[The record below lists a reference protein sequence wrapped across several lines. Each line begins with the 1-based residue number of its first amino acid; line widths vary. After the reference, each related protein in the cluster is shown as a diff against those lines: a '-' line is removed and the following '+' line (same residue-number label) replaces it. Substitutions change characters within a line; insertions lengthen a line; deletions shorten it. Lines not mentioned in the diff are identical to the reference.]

1 MATTKKADE
10 DWDLVITPKDK
21 FLWIDV
27 KELVQYRDLLKLLVR
42 RDFVSV
48 YKQTILGPI
57 WFVFQPLMSTIM
69 YMFVFG
75 SIAKMGTDGI
85 PQPLFYFAGTM
96 LWTFFSSTLIKCQ
109 ETFNANSGLYSKVYF
124 PRFTMPIA
132 YTVNNFFTFIIQF
145 IFMIIFYI
153 FYLATGAAIR
163 PTIWILLTPALII
176 QVALLGM
183 GIGIL
188 ISALTTKYRDLK
200 QLVTFAIGLFMYI
213 TPVMYP
219 LSQIPAKWKILFYI
233 NPLTPVFEMFRFAF
247 LGTGAHSM
255 KLWGLSIVVTFLIFW
270 LGVVIFN
277 HNERTFVD
285 VI

>member
-1 MATTKKADE
+1 MIIEKKIDG
-10 DWDLVITPKDK
+10 DWDLIITPKDK
-21 FLWIDV
+21 VLGLDL
-27 KELVQYRDLLKLLVR
+27 KELFQYKDLLGLLIR

-96 LWTFFSSTLIKCQ
+96 LWAFFSGTFLKCQ
-109 ETFNANSGLYSKVYF
+109 DTFINNAGLFGKVYF

-132 YTVNNFFTFIIQF
+132 YTVNSFFTFMIQF
-145 IFMIIFYI
+145 TFMIIFYV
-153 FYLATGAAIR
+153 FYLVTGTSVR
-163 PTIWILLTPALII
+163 PTIWILFTPVLIV
-176 QVALLGM
+176 QLALLGM

-188 ISALTTKYRDLK
+188 ISALTTKYRDLR
-200 QLVTFAIGLFMYI
+200 QLVSFAIGLLMYM
-213 TPVMYP
+213 TPVVYP
-219 LSQIPAKWKILFYI
+219 LSKIPEKWKIFFFV
-233 NPLTPVFEMFRFAF
+233 NPLTPIFEMFRFAF
-247 LGTGAHSM
+247 LGSGTHDLAIWGVSM
-255 KLWGLSIVVTFLIFW
+255 VATLLLFW
-270 LGVVIFN
+270 LGVVTFN
-277 HNERTFVD
+277 HNEKTFVD

>member
-1 MATTKKADE
+1 MPTTKTCE

-21 FLWIDV
+21 VLWIDI
-27 KELVQYRDLLKLLVR
+27 KELIQYKDLLKLLIR

-48 YKQTILGPI
+48 YKQTILGPL

-96 LWTFFSSTLIKCQ
+96 LWTFFQGTLMKCQ
-109 ETFNANSGLYSKVYF
+109 DTFNSNAGLYSKVYF

-132 YTVNNFFTFIIQF
+132 YTVNCFFTFTIQF
-145 IFMIIFYI
+145 VLMLIFYV
-153 FYLATGAAIR
+153 FYLITGTAVR
-163 PTIWILLTPALII
+163 PTVWILLTPILIA
-176 QVALLGM
+176 QLALLGM
-183 GIGIL
+183 GLGIL
-188 ISALTTKYRDLK
+188 ISALTTKYKDLR
-200 QLVTFAIGLFMYI
+200 QLVTFAIGLFMYV

-219 LSQIPAKWKILFYI
+219 LSTIPQKWKVLFYA
-233 NPLTPVFEMFRFAF
+233 NPLTPIFEMFRFAF
-247 LGTGAHSM
+247 LGTGAHNVIIWGISM
-255 KLWGLSIVVTFLIFW
+255 VATLLLFW
-270 LGVVIFN
+270 LGVVTFN
-277 HNERTFVD
+277 HNEKTFVD